1 MSSRFRVAM
10 GGVSE
15 VVGLRLIHQAR
26 HQPQIRLVALTLGEI
41 QMPAGSQM
49 EVFIADADRWS
60 RVMKAMRPKV
70 FIVGLGPALNLVGR
84 DDSPL
89 RAIED
94 EEAVV
99 EIAKTARFA
108 GIERLIA
115 ISAEGAD
122 RWSRDRHLSAKG
134 KAEAELA
141 RLGFKRLDIIRPG
154 PLVEKSAPDGGKLA
168 RMGALRGRGTD
179 VQTVAEAITT
189 LSLRRTPGKFTHEGE
204 GIERAAEMLS
214 RAATGRQ
221 RAGTVDQDTGGAE
234 EPHVQQG

>member
-15 VVGLRLIHQAR
+15 VVGLRLIHQAL

-41 QMPAGSQM
+41 EMPRGSRM

-70 FIVGLGPALNLVGR
+70 FIVGLGPALNLAGR

-108 GIERLIA
+108 GVERLIA
-115 ISAEGAD
+115 ISAEGA
-122 RWSRDRHLSAKG
+122 DRHLSAKG

-154 PLVEKSAPDGGKLA
+154 PLVEKTSPDGGKLA
-168 RMGALRGRGTD
+168 RLGALRGRGTD
-179 VQTVAEAITT
+179 VQTVAEAIMT
-189 LSLRRTPGKFTHEGE
+189 LSLRRTPGKFTHEE
-204 GIERAAEMLS
+204 DGIERAAAMLS
-214 RAATGRQ
+214 RAPTGRQ
-221 RAGTVDQDTGGAE
+221 ATGAGADATGEDTGDAE
-234 EPHVQQG
+234 HPRAQQE

>member
-15 VVGLRLIHQAR
+15 VVGLRLIHQAL

-41 QMPAGSQM
+41 EMPRGSRM

-70 FIVGLGPALNLVGR
+70 FIVGLGPALNLAGR

-108 GIERLIA
+108 GVERLIA

-134 KAEAELA
+134 KAETELS
-141 RLGFKRLDIIRPG
+141 RLGFKRLDIVRPG
-154 PLVEKSAPDGGKLA
+154 PLSQSGGK
-168 RMGALRGRGTD
+168 RRISALRGRGTD
-179 VQTVAEAITT
+179 VDTVAKALMT
-189 LSLRRTPGKFTHEGE
+189 LSLRRTPGKFTHDEE
-204 GIERAAEMLS
+204 GIERAAAMLS
-214 RAATGRQ
+214 RAPA
-221 RAGTVDQDTGGAE
+221 AKDGA
-234 EPHVQQG
+234 QQHAQEG

>member
-15 VVGLRLIHQAR
+15 VVGLRLIHQAL

-41 QMPAGSQM
+41 EMPRGSRM

-70 FIVGLGPALNLVGR
+70 FIVGLGPALNLAGR

-108 GIERLIA
+108 GVERLIA

-122 RWSRDRHLSAKG
+122 RWARDRHLSAKG
-134 KAEAELA
+134 KAETELS
-141 RLGFKRLDIIRPG
+141 RLGFKRLDIVRPG
-154 PLVEKSAPDGGKLA
+154 PLSQSGGK
-168 RMGALRGRGTD
+168 RRISALRGRGTD
-179 VQTVAEAITT
+179 VDTVAKALMT
-189 LSLRRTPGKFTHEGE
+189 LSLRRTPGKFTHDEE
-204 GIERAAEMLS
+204 GIERAAAMLS
-214 RAATGRQ
+214 RAPA
-221 RAGTVDQDTGGAE
+221 AKDGA
-234 EPHVQQG
+234 QQHAQEG